1 MDFDYPDLI
10 GGLSEEERI
19 RFYEILAHNL
29 TVSVRGIWSDENLT
43 DSQKLEGLKWLNE
56 IMHRVVMKAA
66 YLRLQKN
73 TMSESDSWEDIKHW
87 VSLCPEI
94 DKHVE
99 SAIKFSYKTCLHLA
113 RPEPLT

>member
-1 MDFDYPDLI
+1 MDFDFPNLI
-10 GGLSEEERI
+10 GALSDEERI
-19 RFYEILAHNL
+19 RFYEILAHDL
-29 TVSVRGIWSDENLT
+29 TVSGRGIWSDEDFT

-94 DKHVE
+94 AKYVE
-99 SAIKFSYKTCLHLA
+99 GALKFSYRNCRQLTHSD
-113 RPEPLT
+113 PLT